1 MPLQV
6 FMIGALVT
14 PKKVA
19 LSLAALTGGIL
30 LIGLPVSKMVGDR
43 QTSIGEEQLMA
54 LTVPVE
60 VENLAVR
67 IEANGIVEPIQS
79 VNISPK
85 TPGRLAQLLVEQGD
99 TVTAGQEL
107 AVMDNNELYAEGIR
121 AEALTK
127 QRIAE
132 LRATETR
139 LKGEIEEARARF
151 IRTQAQLQ
159 QAEQRIPKDI
169 DQANAQLAAAQA
181 NRQRAQD
188 KARRYESLLNSGAI
202 AQETYD
208 EVLNELQ
215 NANARLFEA
224 QQRLAQV
231 NSTASPE
238 LEALTAATV
247 EAKASLDRLERTAE
261 PQLTQLTAAL
271 EQAQAQRQI
280 ASVQYQDSI
289 IRAPFDGIITQKF
302 ATEGAFVT
310 PTTAASSTASATSSS
325 ILALARGL
333 EVIARVPEVD
343 IQQIEVGQD
352 VEIIADA
359 DRSQVFQGRVILVAP
374 EAIVENN
381 VTSFE
386 VRIALL
392 SGREFL
398 RSKMNA
404 DVTFVGQNLTNVM
417 TVPTVAIATEQGE
430 TGVLVPD
437 SNNNPRFQPV
447 IIGATVGDRTQIVRG
462 ITPDD
467 RVFIDLP
474 RNVERPE

>member
-1 MPLQV
+1 M
-6 FMIGALVT
+6 
-14 PKKVA
+14 
-19 LSLAALTGGIL
+19 SLAALAGGVL
-30 LIGLPVSKMVGDR
+30 LIGLPVARMFGDR
-43 QTSIGEEQLMA
+43 QAGVNEEQLAA

-99 TVTAGQEL
+99 VVTEGQEL
-107 AVMDNNELYAEGIR
+107 AIMDNSELYAEGIR
-121 AEALTK
+121 AESLTK

-139 LKGEIEEARARF
+139 IQGEIEEARARY

-159 QAEQRIPKDI
+159 QAEQRIPKEI

-181 NRQRAQD
+181 NLQRTQD
-188 KARRYESLLNSGAI
+188 KVERFETLLDSGAI

-208 EVLNELQ
+208 DVRNEFD
-215 NANARLFEA
+215 NASARFFEA

-231 NSTASPE
+231 RNTANPE

-247 EAKASLDRLERTAE
+247 EARASLDRLERNAE

-280 ASVQYQDSI
+280 AAVQFQDSI
-289 IRAPFDGIITQKF
+289 IRAPFDGVITQKF

-333 EVIARVPEVD
+333 EVVARVPEVD
-343 IQQIEVGQD
+343 IQQIEPGQD
-352 VEIIADA
+352 VEIVADA
-359 DRSQVFQGRVILVAP
+359 DPAQVFRGRVLLVAP

-398 RSKMNA
+398 RSKMNT

-417 TVPTVAIATEQGE
+417 TVPTVAIATENGE
-430 TGVLVPD
+430 TGVLIPD
-437 SNNNPRFQPV
+437 ANNTPQFKPV

-462 ITPDD
+462 VTPED

-474 RNVERPE
+474 ENLERPE

>member
-1 MPLQV
+1 
-6 FMIGALVT
+6 MIGALVT
-14 PKKVA
+14 PKKVV
-19 LSLAALTGGIL
+19 LSLAALAGGVL
-30 LIGLPVSKMVGDR
+30 LIGLPVARMFGDR
-43 QTSIGEEQLMA
+43 QAGVNEEQLAA

-99 TVTAGQEL
+99 VVTEGQEL
-107 AVMDNNELYAEGIR
+107 AIMDNSELYAEGIR
-121 AEALTK
+121 AESLTK

-139 LKGEIEEARARF
+139 IQGEIEEARARY
-151 IRTQAQLQ
+151 IRTEAQLQ
-159 QAEQRIPKDI
+159 QAEQRIPKEI

-181 NRQRAQD
+181 NLQRTQD
-188 KARRYESLLNSGAI
+188 KVERFETLLDSGAI

-208 EVLNELQ
+208 DVRNEFD
-215 NANARLFEA
+215 NASARFFEA

-231 NSTASPE
+231 RNTANPE

-247 EAKASLDRLERTAE
+247 EARASLDRLERNAE

-280 ASVQYQDSI
+280 AAVQFQDSI
-289 IRAPFDGIITQKF
+289 IRAPFDGVITQKF

-333 EVIARVPEVD
+333 EVVARVPEVD
-343 IQQIEVGQD
+343 IQQIEPGQD
-352 VEIIADA
+352 VEIVADA
-359 DRSQVFQGRVILVAP
+359 DPAQVFRGRVLLVAP

-398 RSKMNA
+398 RSKMNT

-417 TVPTVAIATEQGE
+417 TVPTVAIATENGE
-430 TGVLVPD
+430 TGVLIPD
-437 SNNNPRFQPV
+437 ANNTPQFKPV

-462 ITPDD
+462 VTPED

-474 RNVERPE
+474 ENLERPE

>member
-1 MPLQV
+1 
-6 FMIGALVT
+6 MIGALVT
-14 PKKVA
+14 PKKVV
-19 LSLAALTGGIL
+19 LSLVALAGGVL
-30 LIGLPVSKMVGDR
+30 LIGLPVARMFGDR
-43 QTSIGEEQLMA
+43 QEGVSEEQLAA

-99 TVTAGQEL
+99 VVTEGQEL
-107 AVMDNNELYAEGIR
+107 AIMDNSELYAEGIR
-121 AEALTK
+121 TESLIK

-139 LKGEIEEARARF
+139 IQGEIEEARARY

-181 NRQRAQD
+181 NLQRTQD
-188 KARRYESLLNSGAI
+188 KVQRFETLLDSGAI

-208 EVLNELQ
+208 DVRNEFD
-215 NANARLFEA
+215 NANARFFEA

-231 NSTASPE
+231 RNTANPE

-247 EAKASLDRLERTAE
+247 EAKVTLDRLERNAE

-280 ASVQYQDSI
+280 AAVQFQDTI
-289 IRAPFDGIITQKF
+289 IRAPFDGVITQKF

-310 PTTAASSTASATSSS
+310 PTTSASSTASATSSS

-333 EVIARVPEVD
+333 EVVAKVPEVD
-343 IQQIEVGQD
+343 IQQIEPGQD
-352 VEIIADA
+352 VEIVADA
-359 DRSQVFQGRVILVAP
+359 DPSQVFRGRVLLVAP

-398 RSKMNA
+398 RSKMNT
-404 DVTFVGQNLTNVM
+404 DVTFIGQNLTNVM
-417 TVPTVAIATEQGE
+417 TVPTVAIATENGE
-430 TGVLVPD
+430 TGVLIPD
-437 SNNNPRFQPV
+437 ANNTPQFKPV

-462 ITPDD
+462 VTPED

-474 RNVERPE
+474 ENLERPE

>member
-1 MPLQV
+1 
-6 FMIGALVT
+6 MIGAPVT

-19 LSLAALTGGIL
+19 LSLAALAGGIL
-30 LIGLPVSKMVGDR
+30 LIGLPVSRMVGDR
-43 QTSIGEEQLMA
+43 QGEIEAEQLA
-54 LTVPVE
+54 NLTVPVT

-85 TPGRLAQLLVEQGD
+85 TPGRLAQLLVEQGQ
-99 TVTAGQEL
+99 TVTEGQEL
-107 AVMDNNELYAEGIR
+107 AIMDNSELYAEGIR
-121 AEALTK
+121 SESLLK
-127 QRIAE
+127 QRVAE

-139 LKGEIEEARARF
+139 IQGEIEEARARYL
-151 IRTQAQLQ
+151 RTQAQLQ

-181 NRQRAQD
+181 NLQRTQD
-188 KARRYESLLNSGAI
+188 KVRRFETLLNSGAI

-208 EVLNELQ
+208 DVRNEFE
-215 NANARLFEA
+215 NANARFFEA

-231 NSTASPE
+231 RNTANPE

-247 EAKASLDRLERTAE
+247 EARAALDRLERNAE
-261 PQLTQLTAAL
+261 PQLTQLTAAV

-280 ASVQYQDSI
+280 ASVQFQDTI
-289 IRAPFDGIITQKF
+289 IRAPFEGVVTQKF

-310 PTTAASSTASATSSS
+310 PTTSASSTASATSSS

-333 EVIARVPEVD
+333 EVVAKVPEVD
-343 IQQIEVGQD
+343 IQQIEPGQD
-352 VEIIADA
+352 VEIVADA
-359 DRSQVFQGRVILVAP
+359 DPSQVFRGRVLLVAP

-398 RSKMNA
+398 RSKMNT

-417 TVPTVAIATEQGE
+417 TVPTVAIATENGE
-430 TGVLVPD
+430 TGVLIPD
-437 SNNNPRFQPV
+437 ENNQPEFKPV
-447 IIGATVGDRTQIVRG
+447 LIGATVGDRTQIIRG
-462 ITPDD
+462 VTPED

-474 RNVERPE
+474 EGAERPES

>member
-1 MPLQV
+1 
-6 FMIGALVT
+6 MIGALVT
-14 PKKVA
+14 PKKVV
-19 LSLAALTGGIL
+19 LSLAALAGGVL
-30 LIGLPVSKMVGDR
+30 LIGLPVARMFGDR
-43 QTSIGEEQLMA
+43 QAGVNEEQLAA

-99 TVTAGQEL
+99 VVTEGQEL
-107 AVMDNNELYAEGIR
+107 AIMDNSELYAEGIR
-121 AEALTK
+121 AESLTK

-139 LKGEIEEARARF
+139 IQGEIEEARARY

-159 QAEQRIPKDI
+159 QAEQRIPKEI

-181 NRQRAQD
+181 NLQRTQD
-188 KARRYESLLNSGAI
+188 KVERFETLLDSGAI

-208 EVLNELQ
+208 DVRNEFD
-215 NANARLFEA
+215 NASARFFEA

-231 NSTASPE
+231 RNTANPE

-247 EAKASLDRLERTAE
+247 EARASLDRLERNAE

-280 ASVQYQDSI
+280 AAVQFQDSI
-289 IRAPFDGIITQKF
+289 IRAPFDGVITQKF

-333 EVIARVPEVD
+333 EVVARVPEVD
-343 IQQIEVGQD
+343 IQQIEPGQD
-352 VEIIADA
+352 VEIVADA
-359 DRSQVFQGRVILVAP
+359 DPAQVFRGRVLLVAP

-398 RSKMNA
+398 RSKMNT

-417 TVPTVAIATEQGE
+417 TVPTVAIATENGE
-430 TGVLVPD
+430 TGVLIPD
-437 SNNNPRFQPV
+437 ANNTPQFKPV

-462 ITPDD
+462 VTPED

-474 RNVERPE
+474 ENLERPE

>member
-1 MPLQV
+1 
-6 FMIGALVT
+6 MIGALVT
-14 PKKVA
+14 PKKVV
-19 LSLAALTGGIL
+19 LSLVALAGGVL
-30 LIGLPVSKMVGDR
+30 LIGLPVARIFGDR
-43 QTSIGEEQLMA
+43 REGVSEEQLVA

-99 TVTAGQEL
+99 TVTEGQEL
-107 AVMDNNELYAEGIR
+107 AIMDNSELYAEGIR
-121 AEALTK
+121 TESLIK

-139 LKGEIEEARARF
+139 IQGEIEEARARY

-181 NRQRAQD
+181 NLQRTQD
-188 KARRYESLLNSGAI
+188 KVQRFETLLDSGAI

-208 EVLNELQ
+208 DVRNEFD
-215 NANARLFEA
+215 NANARFFEA

-231 NSTASPE
+231 RNTANPE

-247 EAKASLDRLERTAE
+247 EAKVTLDRLERNTE

-280 ASVQYQDSI
+280 ASVQFQDTI
-289 IRAPFDGIITQKF
+289 IRAPFDGVITQKF

-310 PTTAASSTASATSSS
+310 PTTSASSTASATSSS

-333 EVIARVPEVD
+333 EVVAKVPEVD
-343 IQQIEVGQD
+343 IQQIEPGQD
-352 VEIIADA
+352 VEIVADA
-359 DRSQVFQGRVILVAP
+359 DPSQVFRGRVLLVAP

-398 RSKMNA
+398 RSKMNT
-404 DVTFVGQNLTNVM
+404 DVTFIGQNLTNVM
-417 TVPTVAIATEQGE
+417 TVPTVAIATENGE
-430 TGVLVPD
+430 TGVLIPD
-437 SNNNPRFQPV
+437 ANNTPQFKPV

-462 ITPDD
+462 VTPED

-474 RNVERPE
+474 ENLERPE

>member
-1 MPLQV
+1 
-6 FMIGALVT
+6 MIGALVT
-14 PKKVA
+14 PKKVV
-19 LSLAALTGGIL
+19 LSLAALAGGVL
-30 LIGLPVSKMVGDR
+30 LIGLPVARMFGDR
-43 QTSIGEEQLMA
+43 QAGVNEEQLAA

-99 TVTAGQEL
+99 VVTEGQEL
-107 AVMDNNELYAEGIR
+107 AIMDNSELYAEGIR
-121 AEALTK
+121 AESLTK

-139 LKGEIEEARARF
+139 IQGEIEEARARY

-159 QAEQRIPKDI
+159 QAEQRIPKEI

-181 NRQRAQD
+181 NLQRTQD
-188 KARRYESLLNSGAI
+188 KVERFETLLDSGAI

-208 EVLNELQ
+208 DVRNEFD
-215 NANARLFEA
+215 NASARFFEA

-231 NSTASPE
+231 RNTANPE

-247 EAKASLDRLERTAE
+247 EARASLDRLERNAE

-280 ASVQYQDSI
+280 AAVQFQDSI
-289 IRAPFDGIITQKF
+289 IRAPFDGVITQKF

-325 ILALARGL
+325 ILALARVWKWSPGC
-333 EVIARVPEVD
+333 R
-343 IQQIEVGQD
+343 
-352 VEIIADA
+352 
-359 DRSQVFQGRVILVAP
+359 R
-374 EAIVENN
+374 
-381 VTSFE
+381 
-386 VRIALL
+386 
-392 SGREFL
+392 
-398 RSKMNA
+398 
-404 DVTFVGQNLTNVM
+404 
-417 TVPTVAIATEQGE
+417 
-430 TGVLVPD
+430 
-437 SNNNPRFQPV
+437 
-447 IIGATVGDRTQIVRG
+447 
-462 ITPDD
+462 
-467 RVFIDLP
+467 
-474 RNVERPE
+474 

>member
-1 MPLQV
+1 
-6 FMIGALVT
+6 MIGALVT
-14 PKKVA
+14 PQKVVLSLVA
-19 LSLAALTGGIL
+19 LAGGVL
-30 LIGLPVSKMVGDR
+30 LIGLPVARMFGDR
-43 QTSIGEEQLMA
+43 QEGVSEEQLAA

-99 TVTAGQEL
+99 VVTEGQEL
-107 AVMDNNELYAEGIR
+107 AIMDNSELYAEGIR
-121 AEALTK
+121 TESLIK

-139 LKGEIEEARARF
+139 IQGEIEEARARY

-181 NRQRAQD
+181 NLQRTQD
-188 KARRYESLLNSGAI
+188 KVQRFETLLDSGAI

-208 EVLNELQ
+208 DVRNEFD
-215 NANARLFEA
+215 NANARFFEA

-231 NSTASPE
+231 RNTANPE

-247 EAKASLDRLERTAE
+247 EAKVTLDRLERNAE

-280 ASVQYQDSI
+280 AAVQFQDTI
-289 IRAPFDGIITQKF
+289 IRAPFDGVITQKF

-310 PTTAASSTASATSSS
+310 PTTSASSTASATSSS

-333 EVIARVPEVD
+333 EVVAKVPEVD
-343 IQQIEVGQD
+343 IQQIEPGQD
-352 VEIIADA
+352 VEIVADA
-359 DRSQVFQGRVILVAP
+359 DPSQVFRGRVLLVAP

-398 RSKMNA
+398 RSKMNT
-404 DVTFVGQNLTNVM
+404 DVTFIGQNLTNVM
-417 TVPTVAIATEQGE
+417 TVPTVAIATENGE
-430 TGVLVPD
+430 TGVLSPD
-437 SNNNPRFQPV
+437 ANNTPQFKPV

-462 ITPDD
+462 VTPED

-474 RNVERPE
+474 ENLERPE